1 MSRQGLDSDEQGT
14 SSGQKMGEDC
24 QMGGLILPDGGPRP
38 PGKKKRKNSG
48 IFCSMQKYFVIA

>member
-14 SSGQKMGEDC
+14 SSGQKMGEDR

-38 PGKKKRKNSG
+38 PGEKKKEKTLAYSVKCKN
-48 IFCSMQKYFVIA
+48 IL